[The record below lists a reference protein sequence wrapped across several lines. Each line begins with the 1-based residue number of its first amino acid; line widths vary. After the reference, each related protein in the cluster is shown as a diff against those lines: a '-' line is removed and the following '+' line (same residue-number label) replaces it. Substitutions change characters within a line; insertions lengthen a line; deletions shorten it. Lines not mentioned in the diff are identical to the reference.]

1 MTEVDNEMINDHF
14 NLIQASLSNVNK
26 IHLLVSWLT
35 PPVASHETIQ
45 FFALSKYMI
54 GLHVKHVMAEGVLLD
69 EHQSEKKIVLYSC
82 LIFS

>member
-1 MTEVDNEMINDHF
+1 MTEVDDEMINDHF

-54 GLHVKHVMAEGVLLD
+54 GLHVKHVMPEGVLLD
-69 EHQSEKKIVLYSC
+69 EHQGEKKIVLYSC